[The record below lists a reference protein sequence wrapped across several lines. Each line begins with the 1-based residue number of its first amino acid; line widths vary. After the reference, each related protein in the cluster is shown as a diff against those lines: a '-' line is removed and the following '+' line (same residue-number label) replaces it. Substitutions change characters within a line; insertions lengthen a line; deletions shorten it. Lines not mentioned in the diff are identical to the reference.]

1 MNRHKKSKFRLGDLV
16 TLKRGYDLPESMR
29 TAGSYP
35 IVSSS
40 GISGSHNEYKVDGPG
55 VVTGRYGTLGEV
67 FYIPSRFWPL
77 NTSLYVKDFKS
88 NNPRFVSY
96 YLRTVL
102 SANFNAAGAV
112 PGVNR
117 NVLHKMVVPNPPR
130 EPLKVAAIL
139 TAYDELIE
147 NNQRRIAL
155 LEKMAEEIY
164 REWFVRLRFPG
175 HEMVKKVKGVPEG
188 WRSMQ
193 FTEICAF
200 QKGKTPDQ
208 TFLESQDGLLP
219 YITVEFIEGKNTEYV
234 LKKRN
239 SIFCENGDV
248 LMLMDG
254 ARSGLVFRGKK
265 GIVGSTF
272 ARVAVKPLYRDVVY
286 EFLRATR
293 EHIVSNN
300 TGSAIPHANKEF
312 IHRLMMFLP
321 ENENLMEKFNAVY
334 CSFFAQ
340 TLNLMNQNELLHRSR
355 DALLPR
361 LISGKLSVENL
372 DIQYP
377 PGMEETAYAA

>member
-1 MNRHKKSKFRLGDLV
+1 MAAAPYITTYSQTYSDLGLRQSKMWPANTLCMTIAGANTAKVAILKIEACFPDSVVGFIPDKSKADLHFVLYSLGLMKEQFLAISRGATQDNLGLSKLLSFPLLV
-16 TLKRGYDLPESMR
+16 P
-29 TAGSYP
+29 
-35 IVSSS
+35 
-40 GISGSHNEYKVDGPG
+40 
-55 VVTGRYGTLGEV
+55 
-67 FYIPSRFWPL
+67 
-77 NTSLYVKDFKS
+77 
-88 NNPRFVSY
+88 
-96 YLRTVL
+96 
-102 SANFNAAGAV
+102 AV
-112 PGVNR
+112 
-117 NVLHKMVVPNPPR
+117 R
-130 EPLKVAAIL
+130 EQQRIAAIL
-139 TAYDELIE
+139 SVYDELIE

-155 LEKMAEEIY
+155 LEKMAQEIY

-193 FTEICAF
+193 FTEICEF

-272 ARVAVKPLYRDVVY
+272 ARIAVKPLYRDVVY

-340 TLNLMNQNELLHRSR
+340 TLNLVNQNELLHRSR
-355 DALLPR
+355 GALLPR

>member
-1 MNRHKKSKFRLGDLV
+1 M
-16 TLKRGYDLPESMR
+16 
-29 TAGSYP
+29 
-35 IVSSS
+35 
-40 GISGSHNEYKVDGPG
+40 
-55 VVTGRYGTLGEV
+55 
-67 FYIPSRFWPL
+67 
-77 NTSLYVKDFKS
+77 
-88 NNPRFVSY
+88 
-96 YLRTVL
+96 
-102 SANFNAAGAV
+102 
-112 PGVNR
+112 
-117 NVLHKMVVPNPPR
+117 
-130 EPLKVAAIL
+130 
-139 TAYDELIE
+139 
-147 NNQRRIAL
+147 
-155 LEKMAEEIY
+155 
-164 REWFVRLRFPG
+164 
-175 HEMVKKVKGVPEG
+175 
-188 WRSMQ
+188 
-193 FTEICAF
+193 
-200 QKGKTPDQ
+200 
-208 TFLESQDGLLP
+208 
-219 YITVEFIEGKNTEYV
+219 EFIEGKNTEYV

-239 SIFCENGDV
+239 SICCENGDV